1 MNSKRPV
8 NLDLFAF
15 QFPLPAK
22 ASILH
27 RVTGIAMFVAIAF
40 MLYALSASL
49 ESEQSFNGLKAL
61 FDNGLAKFITW
72 GILTV
77 LAYHVVAGVVHVL
90 AEFGIADGKYS
101 GRKAAAFSLTSGLI
115 LAVLAGVWVW

>member
-8 NLDLFAF
+8 NLDLLAF

-27 RVTGIAMFVAIAF
+27 RVTGVAMFVAIAF

-49 ESEQSFNGLKAL
+49 ESEQSFNDLRAL
-61 FDNGLAKFITW
+61 FDHGLAKFITW

>member
-8 NLDLFAF
+8 NLDLLAF

-40 MLYALSASL
+40 VLCAFAASL

-61 FDNGLAKFITW
+61 FDNGIAKFITW
-72 GILTV
+72 GILTS
-77 LAYHVVAGVVHVL
+77 LAYHIIAGVVHVL

-115 LAVLAGVWVW
+115 VAVLAGVWVW

>member
-8 NLDLFAF
+8 NLDLLAF

-40 MLYALSASL
+40 ALYALSASL
-49 ESEQSFNGLKAL
+49 ESEQSFNDLTAL
-61 FDNGLAKFITW
+61 FDTGLAKFITW
-72 GILTV
+72 GILTA
-77 LAYHVVAGVVHVL
+77 LAYHAVAGVVHIL
-90 AEFGIADGKYS
+90 AEFGIADGKFS
-101 GRKAAAFSLTSGLI
+101 GRKAAAFSLTMGVV